1 MDARICEKKKG
12 KWIEKHQL
20 CDFKNMK
27 KPSHSSI
34 EWTNIHPISGKKVEL
49 KHDLESVVAKGT
61 ASALLDDFGL
71 KKVLEMA
78 KEKKSVEVS
87 INPKMIHYPENPTDD
102 VKIGNSFYSKRR
114 LYQVL
119 EEISGKRIITKEGT
133 YGARRIVKSAV
144 GTKFVLNTL
153 QNPEDDN
160 PLVIEANKGYY
171 IIAPKIHWE

>member
-1 MDARICEKKKG
+1 MDAKICEKKNG
-12 KWIEKHQL
+12 RWIQKVQL

-27 KPSHSSI
+27 NPQYSSI
-34 EWTNIHPISGKKVEL
+34 EWTNIHPVSGKKVEL

-61 ASALLDDFGL
+61 ASDILADFGL

-87 INPKMIHYPENPTDD
+87 IDPRMIHYPENPTDD
-102 VKIGNSFYSKRR
+102 IKIGNSFYSKRR

-119 EEISGKRIITKEGT
+119 EEISGKRILTQEGS

-144 GTKFVLNTL
+144 GTKFILNTL
-153 QNPEDDN
+153 QNPENDN
-160 PLVIEANKGYY
+160 PLVIEANKGHY
-171 IIAPKIHWE
+171 IIAPKIHWD

>member
-1 MDARICEKKKG
+1 MDARICEKKQG
-12 KWIEKHQL
+12 KWIQKHQL

-27 KPSHSSI
+27 NPSYSSI
-34 EWTNIHPISGKKVEL
+34 EWSNIHPVSGKEVKL
-49 KHDLESVVAKGT
+49 KHDIESVVAKGT
-61 ASALLDDFGL
+61 ASDILADFGL
-71 KKVLEMA
+71 KRVLETA
-78 KEKKSVEVS
+78 KEKKSVEIA

-102 VKIGNSFYSKRR
+102 IKIGNSFYSKRR

-119 EEISGKRIITKEGT
+119 EEISGKKIITKESN

-153 QNPEDDN
+153 QNPEVDN

-171 IIAPKIHWE
+171 VLAPKIHWD